1 MDFSLS
7 RNGQLTLVDVAT
19 FDSLVHPNHRV
30 LNQDMNPPGRKLLA
44 HVENNGEPD
53 AGKLMLA
60 DTSSY
65 GNTLD
70 GLRMS
75 GKLKIPI
82 HMRKRGRKVRGGR
95 EVA

>member
-1 MDFSLS
+1 MRFSLS
-7 RNGQLTLVDVAT
+7 QNGQLTLVDVAT
-19 FDSLVHPNHRV
+19 YDSLVHPDRV
-30 LNQDMNPPGRKLLA
+30 LHPAMVPPGKKPLA
-44 HVENNGEPD
+44 NVENNGEPD
-53 AGKLMLA
+53 AGTLML
-60 DTSSY
+60 TNVSSY

-70 GLRMS
+70 GLRGS